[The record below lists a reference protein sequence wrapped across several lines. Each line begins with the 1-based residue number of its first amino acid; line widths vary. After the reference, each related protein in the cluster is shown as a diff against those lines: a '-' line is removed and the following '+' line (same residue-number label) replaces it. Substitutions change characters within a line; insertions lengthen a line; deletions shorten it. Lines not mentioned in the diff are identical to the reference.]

1 VPLATPM
8 IAGPSVLATLLVLVS
23 TQPGQLWNWFAA
35 LLIAWS
41 ITAAVLLCAP
51 AIARVLKEKG
61 SLAVERLM
69 GMLLVMVAVQMFLN
83 WHRALSET
91 LTTCW
96 HASFPWI
103 EYWIAVAVCAI
114 AAVLA
119 AEGKRMDLFGV
130 MVLALVTAVGGGTI
144 RDLCLGVRP
153 VFWIEQPH
161 HVWTALIAAVVTFV
175 AARFVH
181 MPEKMLSIADAFGL
195 ALFGIAGTEKA
206 LAFGAPGIVAILLG
220 IVTGVAGGILRDVLR
235 GELPLVFQPDVKPCM
250 RRRCSSA
257 RLVFVLL
264 QKWLPPSE
272 SHRYIGMAVIL
283 VLRLAAMRWRLRAAD
298 VSEPIQEFWIGRGC
312 GWCCLVKP

>member
-1 VPLATPM
+1 M
-8 IAGPSVLATLLVLVS
+8 
-23 TQPGQLWNWFAA
+23 
-35 LLIAWS
+35 
-41 ITAAVLLCAP
+41 P
-51 AIARVLKEKG
+51 A
-61 SLAVERLM
+61 
-69 GMLLVMVAVQMFLN
+69 
-83 WHRALSET
+83 
-91 LTTCW
+91 
-96 HASFPWI
+96 WI
-103 EYWIAVAVCAI
+103 EYFAVAVCAI

-235 GELPLVFQPDVKPCM
+235 GELPLVFQPDVNLY
-250 RRRCSSA
+250 A
-257 RLVFVLL
+257 TAVFVGALVFVLL
-264 QKWLPPSE
+264 QKWLPVSE

-283 VLRLAAMRWRLRAAD
+283 VLRLAAMRWRLRLPTFR
-298 VSEPIQEFWIGRGC
+298 SRSKSSG
-312 GWCCLVKP
+312 